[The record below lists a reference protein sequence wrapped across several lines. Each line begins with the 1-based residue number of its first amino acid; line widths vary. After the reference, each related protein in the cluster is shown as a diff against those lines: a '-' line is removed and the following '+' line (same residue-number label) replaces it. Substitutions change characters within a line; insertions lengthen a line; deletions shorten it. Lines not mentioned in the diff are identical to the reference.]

1 MKASQRR
8 SGLERSGSKSPEVAQ
23 RDDKSSVAAQRDDIN
38 SAVAQ
43 RDETR
48 DGIGASDESS
58 ASVDARSAA
67 AVAVDA
73 HERGEAGESEI
84 DASASA
90 REGEERASEANDS
103 SRESEEDDSSAPL
116 DDGAERSAHALD
128 DGDPSLAENEAGEAP
143 STDASPYSAGNELSD
158 DELLQAVSALVFAS
172 PEPLSER
179 RLVALLE
186 GPEPARVTAA
196 LETLKTRLIE
206 SRLPL
211 QLLAIAGGWQIV
223 TAHEMAETV
232 QRLFKARKAERVS
245 PAALETLAV
254 VAYRQPVTKADIE
267 AIRGV
272 QVGPILRT
280 LVDRGF
286 IRVTGRADVPGHP
299 LQYGTTRLF
308 LERFGL
314 SAIDDLPRDSELAK
328 G

>member
-1 MKASQRR
+1 MNAS
-8 SGLERSGSKSPEVAQ
+8 ERTAGAEKNGSK
-23 RDDKSSVAAQRDDIN
+23 R
-38 SAVAQ
+38 
-43 RDETR
+43 
-48 DGIGASDESS
+48 
-58 ASVDARSAA
+58 
-67 AVAVDA
+67 
-73 HERGEAGESEI
+73 
-84 DASASA
+84 
-90 REGEERASEANDS
+90 ERASRKDASEKDGASATNDA
-103 SRESEEDDSSAPL
+103 SEIRADVAGVAATLAEDAMEDDDERTL
-116 DDGAERSAHALD
+116 DLSVHDEDSMASDA
-128 DGDPSLAENEAGEAP
+128 DPSAGDDDAIVHARDPVQDAAEDPVQDPSHDAGAP
-143 STDASPYSAGNELSD
+143 PAAESAAFSAGNELSD

-179 RLVALLE
+179 RLVALLD

-196 LETLKTRLIE
+196 LDTLKTRLVE

-211 QLLAIAGGWQIV
+211 VLVAIAGGWQIV
-223 TAHEMAETV
+223 TVQEMAETV
-232 QRLFKARKAERVS
+232 QRLFKTRKAERVS

-286 IRVTGRADVPGHP
+286 IRVTGRAEVPGHP
-299 LQYGTTRLF
+299 LQYGTTRQF

-314 SAIDDLPRDSELAK
+314 SAIEDLPRDSELAK

>member
-1 MKASQRR
+1 MNAS
-8 SGLERSGSKSPEVAQ
+8 ERTAGAEKNGSKRARASRKDASEKDGASATNDASEIRADVAG
-23 RDDKSSVAAQRDDIN
+23 VAATLAEDAMEDD
-38 SAVAQ
+38 
-43 RDETR
+43 DERTL
-48 DGIGASDESS
+48 DLSVHDEDSMASDADPS
-58 ASVDARSAA
+58 AGDDDAIVRARDPVQDAAEDPVQDPSHDAGAPPAAESAA
-67 AVAVDA
+67 F
-73 HERGEAGESEI
+73 
-84 DASASA
+84 
-90 REGEERASEANDS
+90 
-103 SRESEEDDSSAPL
+103 
-116 DDGAERSAHALD
+116 
-128 DGDPSLAENEAGEAP
+128 
-143 STDASPYSAGNELSD
+143 SAGNELSD

-179 RLVALLE
+179 RLVALLD

-196 LETLKTRLIE
+196 LDTLKTRLVE

-211 QLLAIAGGWQIV
+211 VLVAIAGGWQIV
-223 TAHEMAETV
+223 TVQEMAETV
-232 QRLFKARKAERVS
+232 QRLFKTRKAERVS

-286 IRVTGRADVPGHP
+286 IRVTGRAEVPGHP
-299 LQYGTTRLF
+299 LQYGTTRQF

-314 SAIDDLPRDSELAK
+314 SAIEDLPRDSELAK